1 MQVIDTPH
9 PNPGHP
15 GHVGSASQVLAR
27 AWQRASAR
35 RNLFSTTDPDCA
47 QAIVGRMFRP
57 HRLEPASGAR
67 LNARMDY
74 IGSGLLG
81 VSCLHYGGAVD
92 ILPGPLER
100 FYLLQIPIAGA
111 ARIET
116 GGQVFMSDPGC
127 ASLIS
132 PTPDLRMHWGTG
144 NVQLCVRLEAEALRR
159 FISAWCGWEVR
170 RMPVFLPQVA
180 LDARPQLLDL
190 LLTLLQVAG
199 HGEVDPLPSSQLQYR
214 LLTMLLGSLPNDCGG
229 LLAGES
235 PPIAPRSVRVVED
248 FLVAH
253 CAEPLTPESLAAVA
267 GVSVR
272 SMFLGFQ
279 RYRGVS
285 PMRLLRE
292 VRLRRV
298 RESLVQATP
307 GTRVTEVALHWGFC
321 HMGRFGQE
329 YALAFGESPSQTLKA
344 TTGH

>member
-1 MQVIDTPH
+1 
-9 PNPGHP
+9 
-15 GHVGSASQVLAR
+15 
-27 AWQRASAR
+27 
-35 RNLFSTTDPDCA
+35 
-47 QAIVGRMFRP
+47 VGRIFRP

-67 LNARMDY
+67 LAARMDY
-74 IGSGLLG
+74 IGTGHLG
-81 VSCLHYGGAVD
+81 VSCLNYGGAVD

-100 FYLLQIPIAGA
+100 FYLLQIPIAGS

-116 GGQVFMSDPGC
+116 GGQVFRSDVGC

-132 PTPDLRMHWGTG
+132 PTPDLQMQWGPE
-144 NVQLCVRLEAEALRR
+144 NAQLCVRVEAEALRR
-159 FISAWCGWEVR
+159 FISSWCGWEVQ
-170 RMPVFLPQVA
+170 RMPIFKPQVA
-180 LDARPQLLDL
+180 LDAQPRLMEL

-199 HGEVDPLPSSQLQYR
+199 QGEVDPLPSSQLQYR
-214 LLTMLLGSLPNDCGG
+214 LLTLLLGSLPNDCDG
-229 LLAGES
+229 LLAGET

-272 SMFLGFQ
+272 SLFLGFQ

-298 RESLVQATP
+298 RENLLQAGP
-307 GTRVTEVALHWGFC
+307 GARVTDLALKWGFC

-329 YALAFGESPSQTLKA
+329 YAQAFGESPSQTLRA
-344 TTGH
+344 AAGH